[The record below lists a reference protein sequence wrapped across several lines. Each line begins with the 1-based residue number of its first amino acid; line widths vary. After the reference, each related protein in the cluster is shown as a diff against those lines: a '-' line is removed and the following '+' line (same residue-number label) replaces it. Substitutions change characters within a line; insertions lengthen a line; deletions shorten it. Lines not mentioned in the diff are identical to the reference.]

1 MSAIRKGVSKTADV
15 KWIKIATDVF
25 DNRKIKQIEDLPD
38 ADTIIVIWFK
48 LLCLAGVCNADGIVY
63 FTPDIPYTD
72 QMLAKQ
78 FNRPLKTIQLAL
90 NVFQQYRMIE
100 IVDSFLCISSWSKYQ
115 SIDGLEKVRE
125 QNRIRQRNWYEKKK
139 ALLDS
144 NVRPNV
150 RLTQPNATDKELEKE
165 EETEREQKEDTP
177 SKEGVYVTKPPT
189 KRFTQPTREEVQQY
203 ITEQGYHVD
212 ADRFVD
218 YYTSNGWMVGK
229 NHMKDWKAAV
239 RTWER
244 KEKKQREEKTNNI
257 FLQMYEEQYGQTT
270 NNDYPFGS

>member
-1 MSAIRKGVSKTADV
+1 MSAIRKGVSQTADV

-115 SIDGLEKVRE
+115 SVDGLEKVRE

-150 RLTQPNATDKELEKE
+150 RLTQPNTTDKELEKE
-165 EETEREQKEDTP
+165 EETERELKEDTP

-244 KEKKQREEKTNNI
+244 KSKQTENETNNI
-257 FLQMYEEQYGQTT
+257 FQQIAEERKARGY
-270 NNDYPFGS
+270 